1 MAVGCLQ
8 SLNLILFNVEKMDL
22 LIKGI
27 LEYST
32 IGKADEANRL
42 VDFDFDRRN
51 SKNYFIPKIFKLV
64 S

>member
-22 LIKGI
+22 LIKI
-27 LEYST
+27 EYST

-42 VDFDFDRRN
+42 VDFDF
-51 SKNYFIPKIFKLV
+51 
-64 S
+64 

>member
-1 MAVGCLQ
+1 
-8 SLNLILFNVEKMDL
+8 MDL

-42 VDFDFDRRN
+42 VDFDFW
-51 SKNYFIPKIFKLV
+51 
-64 S
+64 

>member
-8 SLNLILFNVEKMDL
+8 SLNLILFKKMDL

-42 VDFDFDRRN
+42 VDFDF
-51 SKNYFIPKIFKLV
+51 
-64 S
+64 

>member
-42 VDFDFDRRN
+42 VDFDF
-51 SKNYFIPKIFKLV
+51 
-64 S
+64 

>member
-1 MAVGCLQ
+1 MCRLFTV
-8 SLNLILFNVEKMDL
+8 LNLILNVEKMDL

-42 VDFDFDRRN
+42 VDFDFW
-51 SKNYFIPKIFKLV
+51 
-64 S
+64 

>member
-1 MAVGCLQ
+1 
-8 SLNLILFNVEKMDL
+8 MDL

-51 SKNYFIPKIFKLV
+51 SKNYFYTQNIQISILTDLQKIWEQFPV
-64 S
+64 

>member
-1 MAVGCLQ
+1 
-8 SLNLILFNVEKMDL
+8 MDL

-51 SKNYFIPKIFKLV
+51 SKNYFYTQKY
-64 S
+64 